1 MTTERSGGLH
11 VCCALLRRS
20 PTAGSDGGL
29 RPAQPDRRGPTGGP
43 SLSSRAPAHGAAWN
57 RRVSGVHPPPGQFPK
72 NSDAPNR
79 TFSLQIY
86 FILKNVRKENTILFM
101 AAVGSEPSCPK

>member
-1 MTTERSGGLH
+1 MDCMFVVRFYGA
-11 VCCALLRRS
+11 VRRRG
-20 PTAGSDGGL
+20 PTAES
-29 RPAQPDRRGPTGGP
+29 DRRGPTGGR
-43 SLSSRAPAHGAAWN
+43 SVRSRAPAHGAAWN
-57 RRVSGVHPPPGQFPK
+57 RRVSGAYPPPGQFPK

-101 AAVGSEPSCPK
+101 EAVGGEPSCPK